1 MITDTESAEVDIEE
15 RRGRRGDPEEVRSRR
30 QQERVR
36 KLASGDSGEW
46 SGLENKQRSHHNGT
60 AGRNGQEK
68 FKRKK
73 KRAFTQLVA
82 SCEDHLLNS
91 AVVDGDSS
99 WLCGSRHTGKARGGG
114 ER

>member
-36 KLASGDSGEW
+36 KLASGDSGKW
-46 SGLENKQRSHHNGT
+46 LGLENKQRSHHNGT

-73 KRAFTQLVA
+73 PQ
-82 SCEDHLLNS
+82 
-91 AVVDGDSS
+91 
-99 WLCGSRHTGKARGGG
+99 LCGNLEALCALAGVVVL
-114 ER
+114 

>member
-36 KLASGDSGEW
+36 KLASGDSGKW
-46 SGLENKQRSHHNGT
+46 LGLEKKQRVSSQWNS
-60 AGRNGQEK
+60 
-68 FKRKK
+68 RKERPRKVQNEK

-114 ER
+114 